1 MSHPEIVASVIA
13 AACSLFSAVTIGLVA
28 WSWDRVFRDIDERFK
43 SNEKRIGRLETRA
56 MTS

>member
-1 MSHPEIVASVIA
+1 MNRPEIIASIIA
-13 AACSLFSAVTIGLVA
+13 AVCSLFSAVTIGIVA